1 MTRKKSTKNVVR
13 RAGVDGGNGET
24 KMYFEGVE
32 EGLAIPTAELI
43 VINANS
49 KSKGNFLAT
58 EVITPKNIH
67 EHLDITFLSS
77 KALSKTNERYL
88 IGKRTLKA
96 MGAKPKETPKHAQ
109 KHTSEIVARTVLAGL
124 LVDAVRNNPE
134 SKTITAHYDLNLAL
148 PLNQIDEEAFQ
159 KHAERFIG
167 THEMKFHC
175 PNGEEILV
183 TIVIEFAMT
192 LPEGAIGS
200 YAVVYNID
208 GSLKKYEIVEEN
220 PDDESEPIKSVVT
233 FEDRELLMGDIG
245 AGSLDCAVMFGVDFD
260 YENSEGFELG
270 TKESVN
276 KIRTEWN
283 KLQKQDQIHSLT
295 QFTEIY
301 SNTEIFNSAKLQN
314 FSTMYLNDDAIVI
327 ADSLKSIYEKM
338 PSRARIILY
347 GGGALLY
354 KNALMPLL
362 EEYSD
367 KIIFAPDPKFTTAK
381 GLLIFALTPAFEE
394 IKNIYLEA
402 LSV

>member
-1 MTRKKSTKNVVR
+1 MTKKRIKNVVR

-43 VINANS
+43 VINANG
-49 KSKGNFLAT
+49 KGNFLAST
-58 EVITPKNIH
+58 VVTPKNIH

-77 KALSKTNERYL
+77 KALTKTNERYL
-88 IGKRTLKA
+88 IGKRTLKS

-109 KHTSEIVARTVLAGL
+109 KHTSEIVARTMLAGL
-124 LVDAVRNNPE
+124 LVDAIRNNPD
-134 SKTITAHYDLNLAL
+134 SKSITVHYDLNLGL

-167 THEMKFHC
+167 THEMKFHY

-192 LPEGAIGS
+192 LPEGAIGG
-200 YAVVYNID
+200 YAIIYDID
-208 GSLKKYEIVEEN
+208 GSLKTYELVEE
-220 PDDESEPIKSVVT
+220 DESGDLNKSEVT

-245 AGSLDCAVMFGVDFD
+245 AGSLDCAVMMGVDFD

-301 SNTEIFNSAKLQN
+301 SNTEIFNSTKLQN

-338 PSRARIILY
+338 PSRARIVLY

-367 KIIFAPDPKFTTAK
+367 KVIFAPDPKFTNAK

-394 IKNIYLEA
+394 LKSNYLEA

>member
-1 MTRKKSTKNVVR
+1 MTKKRIKNVIR

-43 VINANS
+43 VINANG
-49 KSKGNFLAT
+49 KGNFLAST
-58 EVITPKNIH
+58 VVTPKNIH

-77 KALSKTNERYL
+77 KALTKTNERYL
-88 IGKRTLKA
+88 IGKRTLKS

-109 KHTSEIVARTVLAGL
+109 KHTSEIVARTMLAGL
-124 LVDAVRNNPE
+124 LVDAIRNNPD
-134 SKTITAHYDLNLAL
+134 SKSITVHYDLNLGL

-167 THEMKFHC
+167 THEMKFHY

-192 LPEGAIGS
+192 LPEGAIGG
-200 YAVVYNID
+200 YAIIYNID
-208 GSLKKYEIVEEN
+208 GSLKTYEIVEE
-220 PDDESEPIKSVVT
+220 DESGDLNKSEVT

-245 AGSLDCAVMFGVDFD
+245 AGSLDCAVMMGVDFD

-301 SNTEIFNSAKLQN
+301 SNTEIFNSTKLQN

-338 PSRARIILY
+338 PSRARIVLY

-367 KIIFAPDPKFTTAK
+367 KVIFAPDPKFTNAK

-394 IKNIYLEA
+394 LKSNYLEA

>member
-1 MTRKKSTKNVVR
+1 MTKKRIKNVVR

-43 VINANS
+43 VINANG
-49 KSKGNFLAT
+49 KGNFLAST
-58 EVITPKNIH
+58 VVTPKNIH

-77 KALSKTNERYL
+77 KALTKTNERYL
-88 IGKRTLKA
+88 IGKRTLKS

-109 KHTSEIVARTVLAGL
+109 KHTSEIVARTMLAGL
-124 LVDAVRNNPE
+124 LVDAIRNNPD
-134 SKTITAHYDLNLAL
+134 SKSITVHYDLNLGL

-167 THEMKFHC
+167 THEMKFHY

-192 LPEGAIGS
+192 LPEGAIGG
-200 YAVVYNID
+200 YAIIYNID
-208 GSLKKYEIVEEN
+208 GSLKTYEIVEE
-220 PDDESEPIKSVVT
+220 DESGDLNKSEVT

-245 AGSLDCAVMFGVDFD
+245 AGSLDCAVMMGVDFD

-301 SNTEIFNSAKLQN
+301 SNTEIFNSTKLQN

-338 PSRARIILY
+338 PSRARIVLY

-367 KIIFAPDPKFTTAK
+367 KVIFAPDPKFTNAK

-394 IKNIYLEA
+394 LKSNYLEA

>member
-1 MTRKKSTKNVVR
+1 MTKKRTKNVVR
-13 RAGVDGGNGET
+13 KAGVDGGNGET
-24 KMYFEGVE
+24 KMYFEGVD

-43 VINANS
+43 LLNANS
-49 KSKGNFLAT
+49 KSKGNFLAND
-58 EVITPKNIH
+58 VVTPKNIH

-77 KALSKTNERYL
+77 KALSKSNERYL

-96 MGAKPKETPKHAQ
+96 LGAKPKETPKHAQ

-124 LVDAVRNNPE
+124 LVDSIRNNPE

-167 THEMKFHC
+167 THEMKFHY

-183 TIVIEFAMT
+183 TIVVEFAMT
-192 LPEGAIGS
+192 LPEGAIGG
-200 YAVVYNID
+200 YAIVYNLD
-208 GSLKKYEIVEEN
+208 GTPKIYEILEE
-220 PDDESEPIKSVVT
+220 DENGDQVKTEVT

-283 KLQKQDQIHSLT
+283 KLQKQDQINSLT

-338 PSRARIILY
+338 PSRARIVLY
-347 GGGALLY
+347 GGGAILY
-354 KNALMPLL
+354 KNALIPLL

-367 KIIFAPDPKFTTAK
+367 KVIFAPDPKFITAK

-394 IKNIYLEA
+394 IKNNYLEA

>member
-1 MTRKKSTKNVVR
+1 MTKKRTKNVVR
-13 RAGVDGGNGET
+13 KAGVDGGNGET
-24 KMYFEGVE
+24 KMYFEGVD

-43 VINANS
+43 LLNANS
-49 KSKGNFLAT
+49 KSKGNFLAND
-58 EVITPKNIH
+58 VVTPKNIH

-77 KALSKTNERYL
+77 KALSKSNERYL

-96 MGAKPKETPKHAQ
+96 LGAKPKETPKHAQ

-124 LVDAVRNNPE
+124 LVDAIRNNPE

-167 THEMKFHC
+167 THEMKFHY

-183 TIVIEFAMT
+183 TIVVEFAMT
-192 LPEGAIGS
+192 LPEGAIGG
-200 YAVVYNID
+200 YAIVYNLD
-208 GSLKKYEIVEEN
+208 GTPKIYEILEE
-220 PDDESEPIKSVVT
+220 DENGDQVKTEVT

-283 KLQKQDQIHSLT
+283 KLQKQDQINSLT

-338 PSRARIILY
+338 PSRARIVLY
-347 GGGALLY
+347 GGGAILY
-354 KNALMPLL
+354 KNALIPLL

-367 KIIFAPDPKFTTAK
+367 KVIFAPDPKFITAK

-394 IKNIYLEA
+394 IKNNYLEA

>member
-1 MTRKKSTKNVVR
+1 MTKKRTKNVVR
-13 RAGVDGGNGET
+13 KAGVDGGNGET

-32 EGLAIPTAELI
+32 MGLAIPTAELI
-43 VINANS
+43 LLNANS

-58 EVITPKNIH
+58 DVVTPKNIH

-134 SKTITAHYDLNLAL
+134 SKTITAHYDLDLAL

-167 THEMKFHC
+167 THEMKFHY

-192 LPEGAIGS
+192 LPEGAIGG
-200 YAVVYNID
+200 YAVVYNLD
-208 GSLKKYEIVEEN
+208 GSPKTYEILEE
-220 PDDESEPIKSVVT
+220 DETGNQVKTEVT

-283 KLQKQDQIHSLT
+283 KLQKQDQINSLT

-338 PSRARIILY
+338 PSRARIVLY
-347 GGGALLY
+347 GGGAILY

-367 KIIFAPDPKFTTAK
+367 KVIFAPDPKFITAK

-394 IKNIYLEA
+394 IKNNYLEA

>member
-1 MTRKKSTKNVVR
+1 MAKKKINNVIRK
-13 RAGVDGGNGET
+13 AGVDGGNGET

-43 VINANS
+43 VINA

-58 EVITPKNIH
+58 EVVTAKNIH

-134 SKTITAHYDLNLAL
+134 SKAITAHYDLNLAL
-148 PLNQIDEEAFQ
+148 PLNQIDEEAFN

-167 THEMKFHC
+167 THEMKFHY
-175 PNGEEILV
+175 PNGEEITV

-192 LPEGAIGS
+192 LPEGAVGS
-200 YAVVYNID
+200 FAVVYNLD
-208 GSLKKYEIVEEN
+208 GSLKTYEIVEEN
-220 PDDESEPIKSVVT
+220 PDGESAEPIKSTVT

-283 KLQKQDQIHSLT
+283 KQQKQDQINSLT

-314 FSTMYLNDDAIVI
+314 FSSMYLNDDAIVI
-327 ADSLKSIYEKM
+327 ADSLKSIFEKM
-338 PSRARIILY
+338 PSRARIVLY

-367 KIIFAPDPKFTTAK
+367 KVIFAADPKFTTAK
-381 GLLIFALTPAFEE
+381 GLLIFALTPSFED
-394 IKNIYLEA
+394 IKNVYLGA

>member
-1 MTRKKSTKNVVR
+1 MTKKRIKNVVR

-43 VINANS
+43 VINANG
-49 KSKGNFLAT
+49 KGNFLAST
-58 EVITPKNIH
+58 VVTPKNIH
-67 EHLDITFLSS
+67 EHLDITFISS
-77 KALSKTNERYL
+77 KALTKTNERYL
-88 IGKRTLKA
+88 IGKRTLKS

-109 KHTSEIVARTVLAGL
+109 KHTSEIVARTMLAGL
-124 LVDAVRNNPE
+124 LVDAIRNNPD
-134 SKTITAHYDLNLAL
+134 SKSITVHYDLNLGL

-167 THEMKFHC
+167 THEMKFHY

-192 LPEGAIGS
+192 LPEGAIGG
-200 YAVVYNID
+200 YAIIYNID
-208 GSLKKYEIVEEN
+208 GSLKTYEIVEE
-220 PDDESEPIKSVVT
+220 DESGDLNKSEVT

-245 AGSLDCAVMFGVDFD
+245 AGSLDCAVMMGVDFD

-301 SNTEIFNSAKLQN
+301 SNTEIFNSTKLQN

-338 PSRARIILY
+338 PSRARIVLY

-367 KIIFAPDPKFTTAK
+367 KVIFAPDPKFTNAK

-394 IKNIYLEA
+394 LKSNYLEA

>member
-1 MTRKKSTKNVVR
+1 MTKKRTKNVVR
-13 RAGVDGGNGET
+13 KAGVDGGNGET
-24 KMYFEGVE
+24 KMYFEGVD

-43 VINANS
+43 MLNANS
-49 KSKGNFLAT
+49 KSKGNFLAND
-58 EVITPKNIH
+58 VVTPKNIH

-77 KALSKTNERYL
+77 KALSKSNERYL

-96 MGAKPKETPKHAQ
+96 LGAKPKETPKHAQ
-109 KHTSEIVARTVLAGL
+109 KHNSEIVARTVLAGL
-124 LVDAVRNNPE
+124 LVDAIRNNPE

-167 THEMKFHC
+167 THEMKFHY

-183 TIVIEFAMT
+183 TIVVEFAMT
-192 LPEGAIGS
+192 LPEGAIGG
-200 YAVVYNID
+200 YAIVYNLD
-208 GSLKKYEIVEEN
+208 GTPKIYEILEE
-220 PDDESEPIKSVVT
+220 DENGNQVKTEVT

-283 KLQKQDQIHSLT
+283 KLQKQDQINSLT

-338 PSRARIILY
+338 PSRARIVLY
-347 GGGALLY
+347 GGGAILY
-354 KNALMPLL
+354 KNALIPLL

-367 KIIFAPDPKFTTAK
+367 KVIFAPDPKFITAK

-394 IKNIYLEA
+394 IKNNYLEA

>member
-1 MTRKKSTKNVVR
+1 MTKKRTKNVVR
-13 RAGVDGGNGET
+13 KAGVDGGNGET
-24 KMYFEGVE
+24 KMYFEGVD

-43 VINANS
+43 LLNANS
-49 KSKGNFLAT
+49 KSKGNFLAND
-58 EVITPKNIH
+58 VVTPKNIH

-77 KALSKTNERYL
+77 KALSKSNERYL

-96 MGAKPKETPKHAQ
+96 LGAKPKETPKHAQ

-124 LVDAVRNNPE
+124 LVDAIRNNPE

-167 THEMKFHC
+167 THEMKFHY

-183 TIVIEFAMT
+183 TIVVEFAMT
-192 LPEGAIGS
+192 LPEGAIGG
-200 YAVVYNID
+200 YAIVYNLD
-208 GSLKKYEIVEEN
+208 GTPKIYEILEE
-220 PDDESEPIKSVVT
+220 DENGNQVKTEVT

-283 KLQKQDQIHSLT
+283 KLQKQDQINSLT

-338 PSRARIILY
+338 PSRARIVLY
-347 GGGALLY
+347 GGGAILY
-354 KNALMPLL
+354 KNALIPLL

-367 KIIFAPDPKFTTAK
+367 KVIFAPDPKFITAK

-394 IKNIYLEA
+394 IKNNYLEA

>member
-1 MTRKKSTKNVVR
+1 MTKKKTKNVVR
-13 RAGVDGGNGET
+13 KAGVDGGNGEL
-24 KMYFEGVE
+24 KVYFEGAD

-43 VINANS
+43 VINANG
-49 KSKGNFLAT
+49 KGNFLAT
-58 EVITPKNIH
+58 DVVTPKNIH
-67 EHLDITFLSS
+67 EHLDITFVSS
-77 KALSKTNERYL
+77 KALAKTNERYH
-88 IGKRTLKA
+88 IGKRTLKN

-134 SKTITAHYDLNLAL
+134 SKSITAHYDLDLAL

-167 THEMKFHC
+167 THEMKFHY
-175 PNGEEILV
+175 PNGEELTV
-183 TIVIEFAMT
+183 TIVVEFAMT
-192 LPEGAIGS
+192 LPEGAVGS
-200 YAVVYNID
+200 YAIVYNQD
-208 GSLKKYEIVEEN
+208 GSLKQYTIVEDINDEN
-220 PDDESEPIKSVVT
+220 PEGTITEVT
-233 FEDRELLMGDIG
+233 FDDRELLLGDIG
-245 AGSLDCAVMFGVDFD
+245 AGSLDCAVMKGVDFD
-260 YENSEGFELG
+260 YSNSEGFELG
-270 TKESVN
+270 TKESVS

-283 KLQKQDQIHSLT
+283 KLQKQDQINSLT

-338 PSRARIILY
+338 PSRARIVLY
-347 GGGALLY
+347 GGGAILY
-354 KNALMPLL
+354 KNALLPLL

-367 KIIFAPDPKFTTAK
+367 KVIFASNPKFTTAE

-394 IKNIYLEA
+394 LKNNYLEA
-402 LSV
+402 ISV